1 MSNHNNQKL
10 RFLQYQQRLLQ
21 QQEMNKNESL
31 SELEIMKLKQ
41 QQDKQQLMQVIATN
55 ANKEKI
61 AMHYQPFFQDHHL
74 NKQYSE
80 TSIPSTNADP
90 LNSNSPTP
98 PLGFDHR
105 MSRVNFDKHKPA
117 NNNQSK
123 KNNQAFYYKLNEKL
137 EDQTEPGK

>member
-1 MSNHNNQKL
+1 
-10 RFLQYQQRLLQ
+10 
-21 QQEMNKNESL
+21 MNKNESL

-41 QQDKQQLMQVIATN
+41 QQDKQQLLQAIAAN
-55 ANKEKI
+55 ANKEKN
-61 AMHYQPFFQDHHL
+61 AMQYQPLYQDHHL

-98 PLGFDHR
+98 PLGLHHR
-105 MSRVNFDKHKPA
+105 MPRVNFDKLKPA
-117 NNNQSK
+117 NTNQNK
-123 KNNQAFYYKLNEKL
+123 KNNQGFYYKLNEKH